1 MTTFIDLLGSV
12 VWSDADI
19 TNRTEFVVRQ
29 QFNEIDETVLNRKVS
44 GAALGAYTLTAEDQ
58 AEIAHFGQVTQ
69 AAGLLGVQARADMA
83 LLQTALDYEA
93 AERRL
98 ALPEFDGPE
107 TVEVT
112 DMEGNVTTV
121 PNPAFVQDQ
130 AERSI
135 AESLLTSSTQE
146 TLDLVALRRPPILE
160 PTVEPE
166 AHDA

>member
-1 MTTFIDLLGSV
+1 
-12 VWSDADI
+12 
-19 TNRTEFVVRQ
+19 
-29 QFNEIDETVLNRKVS
+29 
-44 GAALGAYTLTAEDQ
+44 
-58 AEIAHFGQVTQ
+58 
-69 AAGLLGVQARADMA
+69 MA